1 MACNSNK
8 KTDLGEDL
16 RKQHEEN
23 LRKFDSMHS
32 GELTKEQKRERDNL
46 AGFAGKAPVFY
57 QTDSAQN
64 VITPLP
70 DSISEKM
77 QKSAVPDKRKQ

>member
-8 KTDLGEDL
+8 KTDLAENL

-23 LRKFDSMHS
+23 LRKFDSMHT
-32 GELTKEQKRERDNL
+32 GQLTDEQKRERENL

-57 QTDSAQN
+57 QTDSAQE
-64 VITPLP
+64 VIIPLP
-70 DSISEKM
+70 DNISDSM
-77 QKSAVPDKRKQ
+77 QKSSLPDKRKQ